1 MPLSTQAASSAAVA
15 ELVAGVAQ
23 TQIKVPWSAAILE
36 VSALSPLTPI
46 AAPASGQ
53 GGAVAVSGEAIG
65 RDDEAQ
71 MDTGV
76 DQGAAGGVDLN
87 ATPDATVYPEENE
100 EPDGDQVTIQR
111 VAEQFAREAR
121 RAVVP
126 IAAGRWPQWL
136 LRFRCI
142 PLASGLV
149 WEAAEGDPG
158 PSLQWLTAQRFL
170 RTSCRPSAWGA

>member
-1 MPLSTQAASSAAVA
+1 MQQAPAWPPQPPPPAPPLQPAPSAAIEIGDPPQKRAVDQQVPLSTQAASSAAVA
-15 ELVAGVAQ
+15 ELVTDVAQ
-23 TQIKVPWSAAILE
+23 TQITVPWSAAILE

-87 ATPDATVYPEENE
+87 ATPDATVYP
-100 EPDGDQVTIQR
+100 
-111 VAEQFAREAR
+111 
-121 RAVVP
+121 
-126 IAAGRWPQWL
+126 
-136 LRFRCI
+136 
-142 PLASGLV
+142 
-149 WEAAEGDPG
+149 
-158 PSLQWLTAQRFL
+158 
-170 RTSCRPSAWGA
+170 